1 MMQAENP
8 TVKKWMAAI
17 AGLTVGTSLL
27 GGIALSQKVP
37 TRLRQGMPYDQARQ
51 ILLEAGWQAVELSPN
66 RERFS
71 PMDYLIDQLGYNE
84 VEDCSGT
91 GMGYC
96 RFSFADAN
104 GRKLSV
110 VTVDNQQGQQPKLS
124 RWWIDTESR

>member
-1 MMQAENP
+1 M
-8 TVKKWMAAI
+8 KKLMAAI
-17 AGLTVGTSLL
+17 AGLTVGANLL
-27 GGIALSQKVP
+27 PGITLAQEVP
-37 TRLRQGMPYDQARQ
+37 TTLRQGMPYAQARK

-71 PMDYLIDQLGYNE
+71 PLDYIIDQLGYNE

-104 GRKLSV
+104 GRKLAV
-110 VTVDNQQGQQPKLS
+110 ITVNNQRGQQPKLQ
-124 RWWIDTESR
+124 RWWIDIEK